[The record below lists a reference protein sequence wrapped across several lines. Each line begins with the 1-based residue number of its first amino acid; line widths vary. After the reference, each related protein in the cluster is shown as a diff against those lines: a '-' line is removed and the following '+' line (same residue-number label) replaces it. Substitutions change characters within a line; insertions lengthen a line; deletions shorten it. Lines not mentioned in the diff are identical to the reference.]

1 MIFGSYGVTRQ
12 DGEGVAGPADGTA
25 GGRFKTEVVLP
36 GTAADA
42 TPATLGAT
50 FAGDKDTAGILR
62 LGKRSTG
69 GGKDTNNDFAL
80 TTIFAQPG
88 ANPKKTVNNSPTHVQ
103 VTVDHIQAQR
113 AIYVIYAEQVG
124 GDSADLTDLANQGRQ
139 SAWASINNFVRDHI
153 FDLAALA
160 PTDGDG
166 DGVIEATEVT
176 EVQNLSSPL
185 GSFLYP
191 MTRNGRPD
199 DAAAL
204 ERIDALLAAFD
215 NVSAFEAALKND
227 GGGVFDSQ
235 PALDA
240 GGDGTADPF
249 PWADDKQRDGV
260 DTRNFVAHVFGRLS
274 SQTQLFSLSTD
285 YTRFGVWFR
294 RETASAVHDWNHNG
308 SPPDPGGTDDDAVDT
323 GSTSP
328 GSYAYSWLSQSAYR
342 TDRDVATYPSNGLAT
357 YEGKTLAV
365 LKNNHIYIGDA
376 LVRVNWN
383 PLTRAND
390 GTVATN
396 STVVPIFS
404 NFRKWQD
411 SSLDRLLHVTGTGAA
426 QVVRVVDEIR
436 FGELTLSEVGG
447 KLRVVSP
454 DGGSAL
460 NVTFTD
466 GSTLTVAASAA
477 NALNGAFV
485 GSSSDGPLGVLGG
498 WSATAVN
505 VDLANEDADHI
516 RGSFGA
522 DLTSFETLLP

>member
-1 MIFGSYGVTRQ
+1 M
-12 DGEGVAGPADGTA
+12 GEHQQL
-25 GGRFKTEVVLP
+25 LP
-36 GTAADA
+36 
-42 TPATLGAT
+42 
-50 FAGDKDTAGILR
+50 
-62 LGKRSTG
+62 
-69 GGKDTNNDFAL
+69 
-80 TTIFAQPG
+80 
-88 ANPKKTVNNSPTHVQ
+88 
-103 VTVDHIQAQR
+103 
-113 AIYVIYAEQVG
+113 
-124 GDSADLTDLANQGRQ
+124 
-139 SAWASINNFVRDHI
+139 DHI
-153 FDLAALA
+153 FDLPIDDAGGLQSI
-160 PTDGDG
+160 TDETIRD
-166 DGVIEATEVT
+166 
-176 EVQNLSSPL
+176 LSSPL
-185 GSFLYP
+185 GTYMYP
-191 MTRNGRPD
+191 MTRNGKPD
-199 DAAAL
+199 DDAAL

-249 PWADDKQRDGV
+249 PWADDKQREGV

-294 RETASAVHDWNHNG
+294 RETASAVHNWNHNG
-308 SPPDPGGTDDDAVDT
+308 SPPDPGGTDASAVDT

-328 GSYAYSWLSQSAYR
+328 GSYAYSWLSQSACR

-365 LKNNHIYIGDA
+365 TKNNHIYMGDA

-396 STVVPIFS
+396 STVAPIFS
-404 NFRKWQD
+404 NCRKWQD
-411 SSLDRLLHVTGTGAA
+411 GSLDRLLHVTGTGAT

-436 FGELTLSEVGG
+436 FGELTLSQAGG
-447 KLRVVSP
+447 KLQVVSP
-454 DGGSAL
+454 DAGSAL

-466 GSTLTVAASAA
+466 GSTLAVAPSAA

-485 GSSSDGPLGVLGG
+485 GSSSDGPLGILGS
-498 WSATAVN
+498 WSATAIN
-505 VDLANEDADHI
+505 VDLANEDADSI